1 VDNLVGVGVR
11 ALEKCHSRVLL
22 ALLLAA
28 CAVSNSKV
36 SATNAVPEQRR
47 LSVAS
52 AECYSLS
59 YSDAIGSASV
69 SLFPVWLM
77 LLPGAN
83 AGTAE
88 GRHHPQVDEGDWA
101 GFLKYSGWKRITS
114 DSLEVMFTGNFE
126 GIRIHVART
135 AANLRGRATWLTDL
149 VGLREAS
156 MRLIGN
162 REQCPQN
169 VSPAS

>member
-1 VDNLVGVGVR
+1 MVGLGIGT
-11 ALEKCHSRVLL
+11 LEKCRSSRVLL

-28 CAVSNSKV
+28 CAVSNSKA
-36 SATNAVPEQRR
+36 SATNAVRARR
-47 LSVAS
+47 QLNVTS

-69 SLFPVWLM
+69 RLFPIWLM
-77 LLPGAN
+77 LLPGAD
-83 AGTAE
+83 AGSAV
-88 GRHHPQVDEGDWA
+88 GRHHPQLDDEDWA
-101 GFLKYSGWKRITS
+101 GLLKYSGWKRITS

-126 GIRIHVART
+126 GIRIHVARMG
-135 AANLRGRATWLTDL
+135 ANLIGRATWLTDL
-149 VGLREAS
+149 VGLPESS

-169 VSPAS
+169 VSPAT